1 MNISIL
7 NALWLIL
14 VGEKRELD
22 DPKLASIIKV
32 FDESLRENNGQSS
45 PIVSILPH
53 PSMAKWPILRTITG
67 MDKAFQTNKELQEF
81 IEPYINKHQQTLD
94 PDNIRD
100 FVDLMLLEIQNTTN
114 TDSSFYGK
122 TGDINTGDAG

>member
-1 MNISIL
+1 
-7 NALWLIL
+7 
-14 VGEKRELD
+14 
-22 DPKLASIIKV
+22 
-32 FDESLRENNGQSS
+32 
-45 PIVSILPH
+45 
-53 PSMAKWPILRTITG
+53 

-122 TGDINTGDAG
+122 TGDISTGDAG